1 MKLIISYRI
10 AGSKYNVTISG
21 DEPKIYEEL
30 NKALLDAIC
39 NKFGDLVSEY
49 SISKVVE
56 EVPIGKLITLIV
68 VNITLHSSDIRFSE
82 NEKTDF
88 VAKTV
93 IGTIAGL
100 SVDRIMDSV
109 VIREEKIVEV
119 KNPCERGEK
128 KEEIF
133 SLIKE
138 WNNNFR
144 YVISS

>member
-21 DEPKIYEEL
+21 DVPKIYEEL
-30 NKALLDAIC
+30 NKALDAIC

-56 EVPIGKLITLIV
+56 EVPIGKLITPIV
-68 VNITLHSSDIRFSE
+68 VNIVLHSSDIRFSE

-100 SVDRIMDSV
+100 SIGHVIDSIV
-109 VIREEKIVEV
+109 SREEKVIEA
-119 KNPCERGEK
+119 KNPCEKNEK

-133 SLIKE
+133 SLIEE
-138 WNNNFR
+138 WKD
-144 YVISS
+144 

>member
-30 NKALLDAIC
+30 NKALDAIC

-56 EVPIGKLITLIV
+56 EVPIGKLISPVV
-68 VNITLHSSDIRFSE
+68 VNMVFHSSDIKFSE
-82 NEKTDF
+82 NEKTNF

-100 SVDRIMDSV
+100 SIGHIIDSV
-109 VIREEKIVEV
+109 VSREEKVVEV
-119 KNPCERGEK
+119 KNPCEKGERK

-133 SLIKE
+133 DLITE
-138 WNNNFR
+138 WKD
-144 YVISS
+144 